1 MNIETSFHTTLF
13 DIKIIYSS
21 LVQEMFT
28 RMIISRDIF
37 LIKISRD
44 IFIVFLFFFTL
55 GGAPDFE
62 ILINSWPQWVVKMIK
77 VSLESDGV

>member
-28 RMIISRDIF
+28 RMTISRDIF
-37 LIKISRD
+37 FIEISRD
-44 IFIVFLFFFTL
+44 IFTVFLFFFTL
-55 GGAPDFE
+55 DEAPDFE
-62 ILINSWPQWVVKMIK
+62 ILTNS
-77 VSLESDGV
+77 

>member
-28 RMIISRDIF
+28 RLIISRDIF

-44 IFIVFLFFFTL
+44 IFTVFLFFFTL

-62 ILINSWPQWVVKMIK
+62 ILTNS
-77 VSLESDGV
+77 